1 MRHHYWEWPI
11 ATYLFLGG
19 MGGGMFALAAILSFI
34 VFPGQVEIVGAVMAW
49 PVFLALVWL
58 AFGCFLLVFELGQHA
73 AFPLVFFNSVT
84 SVLGHGA
91 RILVTCMVF
100 GALWW
105 ISYLPWGWISGLA
118 GFLAMFRSVNLAIAG
133 LAGFCIMLYTGI
145 FLSTLKAHSFW
156 ATPAL
161 PVLFTVSATSTA
173 CACIML
179 ALGCTWLYP
188 SADQLIAGQAGVA
201 AIASLAEE
209 AHELL
214 HTIDI
219 ILICAEIIVL
229 LVMVLSFVCAGNK
242 TAQAA
247 ANRWIRGSYKL
258 LFWGGMICAGLLLP
272 LLFNLCGLSAP
283 AAVLA
288 LCGGL
293 LLRFLVIFTD
303 DRAEVPGETRY
314 FTRLKKVGEPGSE
327 FMTKWTDIENIY

>member
-105 ISYLPWGWISGLA
+105 ISYLPWEWISGIA
-118 GFLAMFRSVNLAIAG
+118 GFLAMFRTVNLFIAG
-133 LAGFCIMLYTGI
+133 IAGFCIMLYTGI

-161 PVLFTVSATSTA
+161 PVLFTVSALSTA

-179 ALGCTWLYP
+179 SCG
-188 SADQLIAGQAGVA
+188 ADFLWPVA
-201 AIASLAEE
+201 ATTQQGLVFVTVAHEI
-209 AHELL
+209 HELL
-214 HTIDI
+214 HTLDI
-219 ILICAEIIVL
+219 ILICCEITVL
-229 LVMVLSFVCAGNK
+229 LVMVLSFLGAGNK
-242 TAQAA
+242 TAHDAA
-247 ANRWIRGSYKL
+247 ARWVRGSYKL
-258 LFWGGMICAGLLLP
+258 LFWLGMIGCGLVLP
-272 LLFNLCGLSAP
+272 LVLNIAGVATI
-283 AAVLA
+283 AAILA

-293 LLRFLVIFTD
+293 LLRFLIIFTD

-314 FTRLKKVGEPGSE
+314 FTRLKNPGEPGSE
-327 FMTKWTDIENIY
+327 FMTKWADIENIY

>member
-19 MGGGMFALAAILSFI
+19 MGGGMFFLAAVLSFI
-34 VFPGQVEIVGAVMAW
+34 VFPEHAVMMGSALAW
-49 PVFLALVWL
+49 PIFLALVWL

-73 AFPLVFFNSVT
+73 AFPLVFLNSIK

-91 RILVTCMVF
+91 RILVVCMVF
-100 GALWW
+100 GILWW
-105 ISYLPWGWISGLA
+105 VSYLPWGWISGLA
-118 GFLAMFRSVNLAIAG
+118 GFLATFRSINLFIAG
-133 LAGFCIMLYTGI
+133 VAGFCIMLYTGI

-188 SADQLIAGQAGVA
+188 DAAPTALA
-201 AIASLAEE
+201 AIAGLAEE

-214 HTIDI
+214 HTLDI
-219 ILICAEIIVL
+219 ILICVEIIVL

-247 ANRWIRGSYKL
+247 ANRWVRGSYKL
-258 LFWGGMICAGLLLP
+258 LFWGGMICCGLLLP
-272 LLFNLCGLSAP
+272 LAFNLCGLSAP

-303 DRAEVPGETRY
+303 DRAEVPGETKY